1 MLQSIVNVC
10 LRHRI
15 PVTILV
21 ALFVIFA
28 AFRLRTA
35 QYGVFPE
42 FIPPTVTIQTQAPG
56 LDPKQVE
63 ALVTDRLELALGGLP
78 GLAKTQS
85 QSQAGLSVVKVVFHG
100 GTNIYR
106 DRELVAGAI
115 ASVAASLPARVTPV
129 VTPLQSSTGTVMV
142 LGLQSSRMSLMK
154 LTALMQSVIRPALLN
169 VPGVAQVVGFGSAPE
184 QLMIEAEPARLIA
197 AHLGLNSVATAARD
211 GSAVLGGGWINTGNQ
226 QLVIDT
232 HAQVRGVTDLASSVI
247 AHRSGIPITLG
258 DIARLHRAPPPRY
271 GTALVHGKPGIV
283 LVIGTL
289 YGANTLAV
297 TTALH
302 QALARLAPTLH
313 DQGVHVVN
321 AMQVSS
327 FIHTALHQVVLDLA
341 IGAGLILIVLLLV
354 LRNWRVTLISF
365 VSIPVSLLMATELL
379 RLLGVTLN
387 VMALAGLAIALG
399 AVVDDA
405 VVDAENIYRR
415 LRENRALQRPEPA
428 FDVILHASVEVRSA
442 IIYATLAVVIVF
454 IPILLLGGV
463 SGRIFAPLGI
473 AYIAAILSSLVVALT
488 LTPALAGLML
498 TGKGVSD
505 REPGPIRT
513 AHRLYSGVLA
523 QVNRRFG
530 LFIAVVVLLFGAAAA
545 SVAGFGVSFL
555 PQFNAR
561 QVIMHFQTAPGTSI
575 DTMIAIGKQVFTKLD
590 HEKSVKAVV
599 MHIGRANLG
608 NGHPGTNK
616 AEIDMTL
623 SRGASSHVAAT
634 AQQLLDAI
642 RGAPG
647 TRFWVNTFLAE
658 RLHEG
663 LSGFTAPLIVTV
675 YGPHMKALGHDA
687 ERIATLLRGLKGHG
701 AITLEAPPNTASIT
715 IRARRHAMR
724 RDGVTARALLQT
736 VAAAYAGETVGQVY
750 RGVRI
755 VPIVLTLPARFR
767 HDPNSLVSLPIAT
780 TTGSIIPLGS
790 VARITDTESPQ
801 LILHDGGRRVQ
812 VISVAIASG
821 HSAAFLAS
829 AKRAMAKFHFSQG
842 DYVTYGG
849 TAVSAGSARNKLL
862 AYSAIALI
870 TILCLLGVALQRGRA
885 VALLALSLPFALIG
899 GIAAVWLTGPANVS
913 LGGMVGFVTLFG
925 IALRNGLML
934 MIHYGRLVR
943 DHGQRWDAA
952 TVRQGAMDRLPAIL
966 ITALVTALGLLPLA
980 LSAGTTGDEI
990 EGPMA
995 IVILG
1000 GLISATILTLLLLPS
1015 LAGRFVKFESAQD
1028 RS

>member
-1 MLQSIVNVC
+1 MLQSIVSVC
-10 LRHRI
+10 LRHRV
-15 PVTILV
+15 PVTIL
-21 ALFVIFA
+21 ALLFVGFA
-28 AFRLRTA
+28 AFRLNTA

-85 QSQAGLSVVKVVFHG
+85 QSQAGLSVVNVVFHG
-100 GTNIYR
+100 GTDIYR
-106 DRELVAGAI
+106 DRELVSGAI
-115 ASVAASLPARVTPV
+115 ATVAASLPALVTPV

-184 QLMIEAEPARLIA
+184 QLMIEAEPDRLLA
-197 AHLGLNSVATAARD
+197 AHLGLNSVATAAHHA
-211 GSAVLGGGWINTGNQ
+211 SEVLGGGWINTGNQ
-226 QLVIDT
+226 QLVIET
-232 HAQVRGVTDLASSVI
+232 HGQARGAAALALSVI
-247 AHRSGIPITLG
+247 GHHRAIPITLG
-258 DIARLHRAPPPRY
+258 DIAKLKRAPPPRY

-302 QALARLAPTLH
+302 RALARLAPTLR
-313 DQGVHVVN
+313 DQGVHVVT

-354 LRNWRVTLISF
+354 LRNWRVTLVSF
-365 VSIPVSLLMATELL
+365 ASIPVSLLMATEIL
-379 RLLGVTLN
+379 RLLGITLN

-399 AVVDDA
+399 VVVDDA
-405 VVDAENIYRR
+405 VVDVENIYRR
-415 LRENRALQRPEPA
+415 LRENRALASPKPVL
-428 FDVILHASVEVRSA
+428 DVILRASVEVRSA
-442 IIYATLAVVIVF
+442 IIYATLAVVTVF

-473 AYIAAILSSLVVALT
+473 AYVAAILSSLIVALT
-488 LTPALAGLML
+488 LTPAMAGLML
-498 TGKGVSD
+498 TGNSISD
-505 REPGPIRT
+505 VEPGPIRV
-513 AHRLYSGVLA
+513 AHRLYGGLLDR
-523 QVNRRFG
+523 VNRRFR
-530 LFIAVVVLLFGAAAA
+530 LFIAAVVLLFVAACA
-545 SVAGFGVSFL
+545 SVAGLGVSFL

-575 DTMIAIGKQVFTKLD
+575 DTMIAIGKRAFSTLD
-590 HEKSVKAVV
+590 HEKSVQAVV

-623 SRGASSHVAAT
+623 SRAASSHAASA
-634 AQQLLDAI
+634 AQHLLAAI

-675 YGPHMKALGHDA
+675 YGPHMKALGYDA
-687 ERIATLLRGLKGHG
+687 ERIATLLRSLHGHG

-724 RDGVTARALLQT
+724 RDGVTAQALLQT
-736 VAAAYAGETVGQVY
+736 VATAYAGETVGQVY

-767 HDPNSLVSLPIAT
+767 HDPNLVASLPIAAT
-780 TTGSIIPLGS
+780 NGSIIPLGS
-790 VARITDTESPQ
+790 VATVSETESPQ

-812 VISVAIASG
+812 VISVAITSG
-821 HSAAFLAS
+821 HTAAFLAS

-849 TAVSAGSARNKLL
+849 TAVSASSARTRLL
-862 AYSAIALI
+862 AYGAIALI
-870 TILCLLGVALQRGRA
+870 AVLCVLGIALERGRA

-899 GIAAVWLTGPANVS
+899 GIAAVWLTGPGNVS
-913 LGGMVGFVTLFG
+913 LGAMVGFVTLFG

-934 MIHYGRLVR
+934 MIHYGRLV
-943 DHGQRWDAA
+943 DEHGQNWNTTTALK
-952 TVRQGAMDRLPAIL
+952 GAMDRLPAIL
-966 ITALVTALGLLPLA
+966 ITAIVTALGLLPLA
-980 LSAGTTGDEI
+980 ISAGTTGDEI

-1015 LAGRFVKFESAQD
+1015 LASRFVRLKSRQA
-1028 RS
+1028 

>member
-1 MLQSIVNVC
+1 M
-10 LRHRI
+10 
-15 PVTILV
+15 
-21 ALFVIFA
+21 
-28 AFRLRTA
+28 
-35 QYGVFPE
+35 
-42 FIPPTVTIQTQAPG
+42 
-56 LDPKQVE
+56 
-63 ALVTDRLELALGGLP
+63 
-78 GLAKTQS
+78 
-85 QSQAGLSVVKVVFHG
+85 
-100 GTNIYR
+100 
-106 DRELVAGAI
+106 
-115 ASVAASLPARVTPV
+115 
-129 VTPLQSSTGTVMV
+129 
-142 LGLQSSRMSLMK
+142 
-154 LTALMQSVIRPALLN
+154 
-169 VPGVAQVVGFGSAPE
+169 
-184 QLMIEAEPARLIA
+184 
-197 AHLGLNSVATAARD
+197 
-211 GSAVLGGGWINTGNQ
+211 
-226 QLVIDT
+226 
-232 HAQVRGVTDLASSVI
+232 
-247 AHRSGIPITLG
+247 
-258 DIARLHRAPPPRY
+258 
-271 GTALVHGKPGIV
+271 
-283 LVIGTL
+283 
-289 YGANTLAV
+289 
-297 TTALH
+297 
-302 QALARLAPTLH
+302 
-313 DQGVHVVN
+313 
-321 AMQVSS
+321 
-327 FIHTALHQVVLDLA
+327 LDLA

-354 LRNWRVTLISF
+354 LRNWRVALISF
-365 VSIPVSLLMATELL
+365 ASIPVSLLMATEIL
-379 RLLGVTLN
+379 RLLGITLN

-415 LRENRALQRPEPA
+415 LRENRARERPEPVIE
-428 FDVILHASVEVRSA
+428 VILRASVEVRSA

-463 SGRIFAPLGI
+463 SGRVFAPLGI

-498 TGKGVSD
+498 TTGGVSD
-505 REPGPIRT
+505 VEPGPIRM
-513 AHRLYSGVLA
+513 AHRFYGSVLG
-523 QVNRRFG
+523 QVDRRFR
-530 LFIAVVVLLFGAAAA
+530 LFLAIVLLLLAAAGA
-545 SVAGFGVSFL
+545 SVSGFGVSFL

-575 DTMIAIGKQVFTKLD
+575 DTMIAIGKQAFTTLD
-590 HEKSVKAVV
+590 NEKSVQQVV
-599 MHIGRANLG
+599 IHIGRANLSY
-608 NGHPGTNK
+608 GHPGTNK

-623 SRGASSHVAAT
+623 SRAASSHVAAT
-634 AQQLLDAI
+634 ARHLLAAV

-647 TRFWVNTFLAE
+647 TQFWANTFLAE

-715 IRARRHAMR
+715 IHARRRAMR
-724 RDGVTARALLQT
+724 RDGVTAHALLRT

-755 VPIVLTLPARFR
+755 VPIVLTLPARYR
-767 HDPNSLVSLPIAT
+767 HDPNSVANLPIAT
-780 TTGSIIPLGS
+780 TSGAIIPLGS
-790 VARITDTESPQ
+790 VARISETESPQ

-812 VISVAIASG
+812 VISVAIETG
-821 HSAAFLAS
+821 HSAVFLAS
-829 AKRAMAKFHFSQG
+829 ANRALAKFHFSQG

-849 TAVSAGSARNKLL
+849 TAVSAGSARTKLL

-870 TILCLLGVALQRGRA
+870 AILCLLGVAMERGRA
-885 VALLALSLPFALIG
+885 VALLALGLPFALTG
-899 GIAAVWLTGPANVS
+899 GIAALWLTGPGNVS
-913 LGGMVGFVTLFG
+913 LGAMVGFVTLFG

-934 MIHYGRLVR
+934 MIHYGRLVV

-966 ITALVTALGLLPLA
+966 ITAIVTALGLLPLA

-1015 LAGRFVKFESAQD
+1015 LASRFVKFESAQD

>member
-327 FIHTALHQVVLDLA
+327 FI
-341 IGAGLILIVLLLV
+341 
-354 LRNWRVTLISF
+354 
-365 VSIPVSLLMATELL
+365 PC
-379 RLLGVTLN
+379 
-387 VMALAGLAIALG
+387 
-399 AVVDDA
+399 
-405 VVDAENIYRR
+405 
-415 LRENRALQRPEPA
+415 
-428 FDVILHASVEVRSA
+428 
-442 IIYATLAVVIVF
+442 
-454 IPILLLGGV
+454 
-463 SGRIFAPLGI
+463 
-473 AYIAAILSSLVVALT
+473 
-488 LTPALAGLML
+488 
-498 TGKGVSD
+498 
-505 REPGPIRT
+505 
-513 AHRLYSGVLA
+513 
-523 QVNRRFG
+523 
-530 LFIAVVVLLFGAAAA
+530 
-545 SVAGFGVSFL
+545 
-555 PQFNAR
+555 
-561 QVIMHFQTAPGTSI
+561 
-575 DTMIAIGKQVFTKLD
+575 
-590 HEKSVKAVV
+590 
-599 MHIGRANLG
+599 
-608 NGHPGTNK
+608 
-616 AEIDMTL
+616 
-623 SRGASSHVAAT
+623 
-634 AQQLLDAI
+634 
-642 RGAPG
+642 
-647 TRFWVNTFLAE
+647 
-658 RLHEG
+658 
-663 LSGFTAPLIVTV
+663 LSG
-675 YGPHMKALGHDA
+675 
-687 ERIATLLRGLKGHG
+687 
-701 AITLEAPPNTASIT
+701 
-715 IRARRHAMR
+715 
-724 RDGVTARALLQT
+724 
-736 VAAAYAGETVGQVY
+736 
-750 RGVRI
+750 
-755 VPIVLTLPARFR
+755 
-767 HDPNSLVSLPIAT
+767 
-780 TTGSIIPLGS
+780 
-790 VARITDTESPQ
+790 
-801 LILHDGGRRVQ
+801 
-812 VISVAIASG
+812 
-821 HSAAFLAS
+821 
-829 AKRAMAKFHFSQG
+829 
-842 DYVTYGG
+842 
-849 TAVSAGSARNKLL
+849 
-862 AYSAIALI
+862 
-870 TILCLLGVALQRGRA
+870 
-885 VALLALSLPFALIG
+885 
-899 GIAAVWLTGPANVS
+899 
-913 LGGMVGFVTLFG
+913 
-925 IALRNGLML
+925 
-934 MIHYGRLVR
+934 
-943 DHGQRWDAA
+943 
-952 TVRQGAMDRLPAIL
+952 
-966 ITALVTALGLLPLA
+966 
-980 LSAGTTGDEI
+980 
-990 EGPMA
+990 
-995 IVILG
+995 
-1000 GLISATILTLLLLPS
+1000 
-1015 LAGRFVKFESAQD
+1015 
-1028 RS
+1028 